1 MKWLMLMPACLLL
14 LACAKQDEA
23 PEPVRPVL
31 SLIVQ
36 SQDVQRLGRFAGSL
50 KGKTQ
55 GKNVLT
61 GDAVDLKQA
70 LQLRAKQSV
79 VLDLLP

>member
-1 MKWLMLMPACLLL
+1 VDTELN
-14 LACAKQDEA
+14 
-23 PEPVRPVL
+23 
-31 SLIVQ
+31 
-36 SQDVQRLGRFAGSL
+36 LGRFAGSL

-70 LQLRAKQSV
+70 LKLRAKQSV
-79 VLDLLP
+79 VLDLLS